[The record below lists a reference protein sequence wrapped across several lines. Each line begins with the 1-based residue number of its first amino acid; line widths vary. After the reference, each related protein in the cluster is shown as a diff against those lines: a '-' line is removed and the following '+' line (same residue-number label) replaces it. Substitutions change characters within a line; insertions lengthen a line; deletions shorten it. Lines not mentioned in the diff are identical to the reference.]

1 MKFFCITHKYFQQ
14 WFNKHVILQI
24 SSLLNFQ
31 LNIERS
37 TKRRPPQQMSS
48 IAQPF
53 DPNTFNFN
61 KVNDSE
67 ILIKCN
73 YRWHNQNEPDGLI
86 TFLINNSPLTKY
98 HSLICPNLI
107 GNLSQ
112 ILTKQSICFAVD
124 VLQGFDDK
132 YYRIGYNSLGAF
144 ASVNHL
150 HLHLMYIES
159 DLFIE
164 NVVSS
169 KFSERQFL
177 CRK

>member
-1 MKFFCITHKYFQQ
+1 M
-14 WFNKHVILQI
+14 
-24 SSLLNFQ
+24 Q

-37 TKRRPPQQMSS
+37 TKRRQPQQISS
-48 IAQPF
+48 IVQPF
-53 DPNTFNFN
+53 DANTFNFN
-61 KVNDSE
+61 KVNESE

-73 YRWHNQNEPDGLI
+73 YRLHNQHETDGII

-98 HSLICPNLI
+98 HSLICPNLN

-112 ILTKQSICFAVD
+112 ILTKQSICLAID
-124 VLQGFDDK
+124 VLQSFNDK

-150 HLHLMYIES
+150 HLHLMYIET

-164 NVVSS
+164 NVVSTQLLS
-169 KFSERQFL
+169 FDNICGKYI
-177 CRK
+177 